1 MNYDVVAG
9 HCSLTF
15 ERNCL
20 VNAEVNG
27 KFSEKG
33 QLCHK
38 SVEFLVFVFFLLFFL
53 LFFVL
58 LNVKLSRIAIFHVLF
73 FPREHNRTSI
83 NPVN

>member
-38 SVEFLVFVFFLLFFL
+38 SVEFLVLFPFFCS
-53 LFFVL
+53 FFVL